1 MTDEQYKTHR
11 WLNKAYMMR
20 KQELA
25 TKEEARDKAFSDLAK
40 GSKSYDEIDVQ
51 QTKKNSQE
59 ERQHLYDDLEA
70 EIVRLKEEIA
80 KEKRLRIKIINHLK
94 SDMQRVVMIERYINQ
109 KSFFQIGKL
118 LNYSERHVQRIRLQ
132 ALDNIK
138 EFIPE
143 EE

>member
-70 EIVRLKEEIA
+70 EVERLKEEIA
-80 KEKRLRIKIINHLK
+80 MEKRLRIKIINHLE
-94 SDMQRVVMIERYINQ
+94 SDMQRAVMIERYINQ
-109 KSFFQIGKL
+109 KSFFQIGRL
-118 LNYSERHVQRIRLQ
+118 FNYSERQIQRIRLQ

>member
-70 EIVRLKEEIA
+70 EIKRLKEEIA
-80 KEKRLRIKIINHLK
+80 MEKRLRIKIINHLE
-94 SDMQRVVMIERYINQ
+94 SDIQRVVMIERYINQ

-118 LNYSERHVQRIRLQ
+118 LNYSERQIQRIRLQ

>member
-25 TKEEARDKAFSDLAK
+25 AKEEARDKAFSDLAK

-70 EIVRLKEEIA
+70 EIERLKEEIA
-80 KEKRLRIKIINHLK
+80 MEQRLRIKIINHLE
-94 SDMQRVVMIERYINQ
+94 SDMQRAIMIERYINQ
-109 KSFFQIGKL
+109 KSFFQIGNL
-118 LNYSERHVQRIRLQ
+118 FNYSARQIQRIRLQ